1 MAARTLSRQLHSI
14 RISHR
19 ISPLTSRTYVA
30 VGGRSYTPN
39 RSAAFRNA
47 PPSTPASTNASV
59 QGNPDT
65 VNYTASEVE
74 ADVNAAQQALVDIP
88 PESIPSSAVLDGASS
103 MPPPLS
109 SESGA
114 PTDWSRSYFGLSTQ
128 PFSKE
133 VSEVLMAPVDPMDV
147 EMKPGLFFLHVTSK
161 HLTNERSRWVDLS
174 P

>member
-1 MAARTLSRQLHSI
+1 M
-14 RISHR
+14 
-19 ISPLTSRTYVA
+19 
-30 VGGRSYTPN
+30 
-39 RSAAFRNA
+39 
-47 PPSTPASTNASV
+47 